1 MPFDGNV
8 IVDIA
13 HVLAD
18 KRFSIVS
25 NLVPVDTTYFISIDV
40 SVTTVS
46 TFGHMI
52 ASLVSSKSTSDA
64 FN

>member
-1 MPFDGNV
+1 MTFEGEV
-8 IVDIA
+8 TVDITHA
-13 HVLAD
+13 LAD

-25 NLVPVDTTYFISIDV
+25 NLVPVDTIDFNSVDV
-40 SVTTVS
+40 SVTVS
-46 TFGHMI
+46 TYAIMI